1 MTSSIGSA
9 GRRARAPTAW
19 RADRRRCYPLLREG
33 RLRGRRSPS
42 GAPMEPDG
50 SIRKTRVLGLTDTR
64 AHLIRLQETDPELE
78 AKATAWVAYFE
89 RHGVKRSRETI
100 LESWAKLEAE

>member
-1 MTSSIGSA
+1 MSE
-9 GRRARAPTAW
+9 ARPEE
-19 RADRRRCYPLLREG
+19 RPE
-33 RLRGRRSPS
+33 
-42 GAPMEPDG
+42 
-50 SIRKTRVLGLTDTR
+50 TRVLGRTDTR

-100 LESWAKLEAE
+100 LESWGKLEAEAPPWPPTE